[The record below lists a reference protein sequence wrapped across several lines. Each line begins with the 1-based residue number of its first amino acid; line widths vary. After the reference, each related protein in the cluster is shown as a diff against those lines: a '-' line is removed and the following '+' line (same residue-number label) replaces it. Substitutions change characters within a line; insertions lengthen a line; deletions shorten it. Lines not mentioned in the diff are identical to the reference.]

1 MGVKIVRDL
10 GTIWVQSARFG
21 HPRFA
26 IGYGFARNS
35 CSPGPGAD
43 LVRFY
48 RTFPVRAVQLSI
60 SRTPRPSVPL
70 NSTSVVGADVD
81 VTTHAK
87 RSSVRIPA
95 TAAIGT
101 RTDLVR
107 FYRIFPV
114 RAAQR
119 PISRTPRPS
128 VPLNSTGVVGNK
140 VDVTTHAKRC
150 VQGALRPSGVRT

>member
-1 MGVKIVRDL
+1 MVSIFAM
-10 GTIWVQSARFG
+10 TIG
-21 HPRFA
+21 E
-26 IGYGFARNS
+26 
-35 CSPGPGAD
+35 D
-43 LVRFY
+43 E
-48 RTFPVRAVQLSI
+48 
-60 SRTPRPSVPL
+60 SVPL
-70 NSTSVVGADVD
+70 NSTSVVEAKVD
-81 VTTHAK
+81 VTTHVK
-87 RSSVRIPA
+87 RSSVPA
-95 TAAIGT
+95 TTTVVT
-101 RTDLVR
+101 RADLVR